1 MSLAPGTRI
10 GLYEIVSIAG
20 AGGMGEVY
28 RARDTRLQRELA
40 RKVLPPLFANDP
52 EPLTRARFEREAQ
65 MLATLNHPYI
75 AAIHGLEDS
84 GSTRALVLEPV
95 EGKTTAG
102 SCSS

>member
-1 MSLAPGTRI
+1 
-10 GLYEIVSIAG
+10 
-20 AGGMGEVY
+20 
-28 RARDTRLQRELA
+28 
-40 RKVLPPLFANDP
+40 
-52 EPLTRARFEREAQ
+52 

-84 GSTRALVLEPV
+84 GSTRALVLELV